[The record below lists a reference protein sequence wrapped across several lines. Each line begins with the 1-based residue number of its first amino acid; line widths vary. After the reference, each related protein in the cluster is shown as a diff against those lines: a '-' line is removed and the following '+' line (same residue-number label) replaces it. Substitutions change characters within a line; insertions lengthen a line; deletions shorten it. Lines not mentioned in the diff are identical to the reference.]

1 MAYIKLTLDHPL
13 VDGENVTFK
22 APCDCTAVT
31 GLKVYYV
38 TLTENAETA
47 QTKTFTFKD
56 AHGNNLTN
64 VSNLF
69 TSGAYIK
76 AILDTTNNA
85 AYIQNADTIAYLETR
100 FSNLK
105 STKVNMILTASSWS
119 SGQYTIANDNITA
132 TCPIELLPRENGGIT
147 KDQLEALSSALII
160 GGTQAIGSIVLK
172 ALGDVPSIDIPI
184 TLIIR
189 GDL

>member
-38 TLTENAETA
+38 TLTEDAETA

-64 VSNLF
+64 VGNLF

-76 AILDTTNNA
+76 AILDTTNGV
-85 AYIQNADTIAYLETR
+85 AYIQNADTNGYLENR
-100 FSNLK
+100 LSELK
-105 STKVNMILTASSWS
+105 PKTLTLSVPVDSWIS
-119 SGQYTIANDNITA
+119 QEQTITA
-132 TCPIELLPRENGGIT
+132 TGVTATSNVIVSPSPNSLDIY
-147 KDQLEALSSALII
+147 SSAGVRCIEQGANYLRFRYKKMP
-160 GGTQAIGSIVLK
+160 TDDVSVEVLC
-172 ALGDVPSIDIPI
+172 L
-184 TLIIR
+184 
-189 GDL
+189 

>member
-22 APCDCTAVT
+22 APCDCTEVT

-38 TLTENAETA
+38 TLTEDAETN

-64 VSNLF
+64 VGNLF

-76 AILDTTNNA
+76 AILDTTSNV
-85 AYIQNADTIAYLETR
+85 AYIQNADTNGYLENRLSELKPKTLTVSLPADGWAYLEQTVPATGVTAA
-100 FSNLK
+100 SNVFV
-105 STKVNMILTASSWS
+105 SPSRDSFDV
-119 SGQYTIANDNITA
+119 Y
-132 TCPIELLPRENGGIT
+132 
-147 KDQLEALSSALII
+147 SSAGVRCIEQ
-160 GGTQAIGSIVLK
+160 GTDYLLFRYKKIPTDDLSVEVLW
-172 ALGDVPSIDIPI
+172 L
-184 TLIIR
+184 
-189 GDL
+189 